1 MHERL
6 NRIKGFLPLRAAVS
20 KHERRE
26 WKRSADSSYPEK
38 CIPNVAGA
46 IKDFCWTTILHP
58 SNCPLSNI
66 HLNKIVFKGHSIYDV
81 CTGERRGPEGLSKT
95 RAT

>member
-20 KHERRE
+20 KHERR
-26 WKRSADSSYPEK
+26 DPSYPEK